1 MLYPKCWVGWFRL
14 SLIWLHIYEDRVS
27 HDAALACYY
36 RKLNVPINLS
46 RMLVEVLLKGVT
58 PTIGEGPHWNDKTQ
72 SLFFVDVISHT
83 VYIWDSNTGKLE
95 SKTLGKYSMIP
106 YVWVWYTCILLLLPN
121 KLTNQSYFK
130 QQLSIDRSTLPSKM
144 WSFCNLKQIQP
155 IIGCNSV

>member
-1 MLYPKCWVGWFRL
+1 MLYPKCLVGWFRL

-36 RKLNVPINLS
+36 RKLNVPLNLS

-95 SKTLGKYSMIP
+95 SKTLGKYFMIP
-106 YVWVWYTCILLLLPN
+106 YVWV
-121 KLTNQSYFK
+121 
-130 QQLSIDRSTLPSKM
+130 
-144 WSFCNLKQIQP
+144 
-155 IIGCNSV
+155 